1 LQFVSSVL
9 FLFVCAISIVGC
21 DRNSSDDALSAEMA
35 VPTDKEVSKNADE
48 STLVLR
54 ETSEDVDA
62 LVSKLY
68 EGKPVIHWAKPG
80 LAPLFVYEGANAGR
94 GIGDQMFGDVQAL
107 MPQFHHVN
115 LRLNYP
121 RLLEE
126 LRRGSDVCAILHRT
140 QERERFMVFSQPVVI
155 TPSYQLYVS
164 TKGLE
169 RFKQQTGWNGA
180 PASFDQLL
188 SKSNGLKMAVTPGQS
203 YGADRDEILAR
214 HANKVELVKSF
225 ADQRA
230 LIKMLAANRMELV
243 LGFPWVV
250 NYATELLDI
259 RADLVKVELN
269 DVPQYEPAYIA
280 CADTVFGKRI
290 VDVVDGISPSVHD
303 RSKSYLTRWL
313 TAKESQSY
321 FGVYHAHFVEGKPL
335 P

>member
-1 LQFVSSVL
+1 MKSSED
-9 FLFVCAISIVGC
+9 S
-21 DRNSSDDALSAEMA
+21 LSAETA
-35 VPTDKEVSKNADE
+35 VSAGEEVSRNADE
-48 STLVLR
+48 TTAMLL
-54 ETSEDVDA
+54 ETSEDSDA

-80 LAPLFVYEGANAGR
+80 LAPLFVHEGANAGR

-140 QERERFMVFSQPVVI
+140 PEREAYMVFSRPVVI

-164 TKGLE
+164 VKGLE

-188 SKSNGLKMAVTPGQS
+188 SNSDGLKMAVTPGQS
-203 YGADRDEILAR
+203 YGAERDEILAR
-214 HANKVELVKSF
+214 HANQVELVKSF

-280 CADTVFGKRI
+280 CADTAFGKRI
-290 VDVVDGISPSVHD
+290 VDTVDGISPSVHD

-321 FGVYHAHFVEGKPL
+321 FAVYHAHFVEGTPL

>member
-1 LQFVSSVL
+1 MQFVSLVL
-9 FLFVCAISIVGC
+9 ILLACAISIVGC
-21 DRNSSDDALSAEMA
+21 EMKSSEDSQSTETTVSTTKPPSKSADASETVSFDSDEDIDALLS
-35 VPTDKEVSKNADE
+35 EV
-48 STLVLR
+48 
-54 ETSEDVDA
+54 
-62 LVSKLY
+62 Y

-80 LAPLFVYEGANAGR
+80 LAPLFVHEGADAGR

-126 LRRGSDVCAILHRT
+126 LRRGSDVCAILHWT
-140 QERERFMVFSQPVVI
+140 PERDTFMVFSQPVVI

-164 TKGLE
+164 VKGLT
-169 RFKQQTGWNGA
+169 RFKQQTGWDGA

-188 SKSNGLKMAVTPGQS
+188 SKSRGLKMAVTPGQS
-203 YGADRDEILAR
+203 YGAERDEIIAR
-214 HANKVELVKSF
+214 YVNRVELVKSF

-269 DVPQYEPAYIA
+269 DVPQYEAAYIA
-280 CADTVFGKRI
+280 CADTAFGKRI
-290 VDVVDGISPSVHD
+290 VDAVDSISPSVHD

-321 FGVYHAHFVEGKPL
+321 FGVYHAHFIEGAPL